1 MISRKNIIIFLLLLL
16 AMGSYYIHPGEAQDP
31 ATTEQSVGTPPQTA
45 PLGPE
50 IASSPHSAATPS
62 SPGPETAAPPVSATS
77 PSASGPE
84 AATPPVPATAP
95 SASGPENP
103 TIPDPASA
111 PPATAPT
118 PPAPAP
124 EPPTVTLS
132 IDKTTVDNGGVIMV
146 KGQGIANKP
155 VYLELW
161 AEKLVRS
168 SFFDSKPD
176 KDGKIPY
183 KLYLTQS
190 LPASYKI
197 FTPKDKKDVFDAYK
211 AKGSSWAYSEAL
223 KEMGADIA
231 YMAPSKIVI
240 EAYQSTIM
248 ASIIGSRGEKL
259 PTLDDKETR
268 RRAMQL
274 TKARFRSIGALIS
287 PTIEL
292 NADGSF
298 NAKVTIPQGA
308 APGKYF
314 IMACV
319 DKGIRSQPV
328 VVENHINFPM
338 MYLSNAGTSL
348 NLIWP
353 FLLTLGIGVFGV
365 LMGAGGGFLLNPIL
379 VSLWPLPH
387 TVVAGTVM
395 PTVAFSQASGIYNY
409 SKIKFINWKLGIT
422 MGLAMLAGG
431 FIGPKLTELITLDQF
446 KFIFG
451 WILLILAALMFWQT
465 TPGYMAKNKKEQAI
479 LSEFKK
485 RAEATAKAK

>member
-1 MISRKNIIIFLLLLL
+1 MITKKNVIILVLFLL
-16 AMGSYYIHPGEAQDP
+16 AIGSYYIQPGEAQDP
-31 ATTEQSVGTPPQTA
+31 ATPPQ
-45 PLGPE
+45 
-50 IASSPHSAATPS
+50 SAQ
-62 SPGPETAAPPVSATS
+62 PETAAAPSTPGADTVMVPPVSVA
-77 PSASGPE
+77 
-84 AATPPVPATAP
+84 
-95 SASGPENP
+95 
-103 TIPDPASA
+103 
-111 PPATAPT
+111 

-124 EPPTVTLS
+124 APPPAVTLS
-132 IDKTTVDNGGVIMV
+132 IDKTTVDNGGAVTV
-146 KGQGIANKP
+146 KGQGVAGKP
-155 VYLELW
+155 VFLEVW
-161 AEKLVRS
+161 AEKQVRS

-183 KLYLTQS
+183 KLYLTHA

-197 FTPKDKKDVFDAYK
+197 YAPKDKKEIFDAYK
-211 AKGSSWAYSEAL
+211 AKGSGWAYSEAL
-223 KEMGADIA
+223 KEMGADVA
-231 YMAPSKIVI
+231 YMAPSKIAI
-240 EAYQSTIM
+240 DAYQSTIM

-259 PTLDDKETR
+259 PDLDDKETR

-274 TKARFRSIGALIS
+274 TKARFRSIGVLIS
-287 PTIEL
+287 PSIEQ

-298 NAKVTIPQGA
+298 TAKVNIPQGA

-314 IMACV
+314 IVAYA
-319 DKGIRSQPV
+319 DKALRSQPA
-328 VVENHINFPM
+328 VVENNIGFPM

-348 NLIWP
+348 NIIWP
-353 FLLTLGIGVFGV
+353 FLLTLAIGVFGV

-379 VSLWPLPH
+379 ISLWPLPH

-422 MGLAMLAGG
+422 MGIAMLAGG

-446 KFIFG
+446 KFVFG

-479 LSEFKK
+479 LTEFKK
-485 RAEATAKAK
+485 RAEAAAKAK